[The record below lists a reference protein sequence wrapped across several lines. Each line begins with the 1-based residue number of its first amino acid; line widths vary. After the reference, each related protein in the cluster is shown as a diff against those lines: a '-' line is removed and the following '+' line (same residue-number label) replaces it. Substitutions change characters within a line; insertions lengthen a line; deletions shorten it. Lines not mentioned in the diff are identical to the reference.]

1 MTLRVKWERTH
12 PYKATSEPQGE
23 AGPGSPRPAERRVRA
38 AGLCVPLPGLPPRLR
53 DGASWAERQ
62 PRSGAK
68 RSEAQRLRP
77 AELREAAA
85 WAAPRAGEAP
95 ASLRYPLPRADSR
108 GNRPKG
114 ELVRPRLPPRRPHPL
129 PRRIRPPS
137 GCCPPT
143 PGLGA
148 SPPAPARRFP
158 RSSHSEGFCP
168 LALCRGEAPSLRHPS
183 LTLRGKGVGWGQAKK
198 GGSPRLS

>member
-1 MTLRVKWERTH
+1 MRLGSDLLV
-12 PYKATSEPQGE
+12 PQSGGF
-23 AGPGSPRPAERRVRA
+23 GPRGCACRSPASPRGSGTAPPGPSGSRGAE
-38 AGLCVPLPGLPPRLR
+38 
-53 DGASWAERQ
+53 
-62 PRSGAK
+62 